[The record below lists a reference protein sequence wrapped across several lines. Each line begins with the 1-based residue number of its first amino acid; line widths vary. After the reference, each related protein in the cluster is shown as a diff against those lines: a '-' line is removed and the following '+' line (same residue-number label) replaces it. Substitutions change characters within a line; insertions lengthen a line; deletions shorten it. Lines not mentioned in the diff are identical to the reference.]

1 MSPKDRLWAPW
12 RMEYIETGGAQ
23 HEGPKGCIFCDFPD
37 ADEDAK
43 NLIVHRG
50 ELAYVIL
57 NGFPYNNGHV
67 MVVPYEHTAKLH
79 ELPAETAAEITA
91 LTRLT
96 LRVLERVYG
105 PGGFNIGINQGDAAG
120 AGIGAHLHQHIV
132 PRWVGD
138 TNFMPVVAD
147 VRVLPEALTR
157 SYEKIK
163 DGFDAVTTTTEER
176 DEQ

>member
-12 RMEYIETGGAQ
+12 RMQYVEHHGPDTS
-23 HEGPKGCIFCDFPD
+23 EGKTGCIFCDFP
-37 ADEDAK
+37 AEDNDTK
-43 NLIVHRG
+43 NLIAHRG

-67 MVVPYEHTAKLH
+67 MVVPYEHNAKLH
-79 ELPAETAAEITA
+79 EVSPETAQEITELTQLA
-91 LTRLT
+91 LK
-96 LRVLERVYG
+96 VLEGVYH

-147 VRVLPEALTR
+147 VRVLPEALSG
-157 SYEKIK
+157 SYEKISA
-163 DGFDAVTTTTEER
+163 GFRAALSS
-176 DEQ
+176 

>member
-1 MSPKDRLWAPW
+1 MPKDRLWAPW
-12 RMEYIETGGAQ
+12 RMQYVEAHKDPTEPNGT
-23 HEGPKGCIFCDFPD
+23 GCIFCDFP
-37 ADEDAK
+37 AQNNDEK

-57 NGFPYNNGHV
+57 NGYPYNNGHV
-67 MVVPYEHTAKLH
+67 MVVPFEHNAKLH
-79 ELPAETAAEITA
+79 ELDQPTRAEISELTA
-91 LTRLT
+91 LSLK
-96 LRVLERVYG
+96 VLEAAYN

-147 VRVLPEALTR
+147 VRVLPEALAA
-157 SYEKIK
+157 SYDKIK
-163 DGFDAVTTTTEER
+163 AGFDAELA
-176 DEQ
+176 

>member
-1 MSPKDRLWAPW
+1 MQYVEANKDPA
-12 RMEYIETGGAQ
+12 EAGGS
-23 HEGPKGCIFCDFPD
+23 GCIFCDFPAED
-37 ADEDAK
+37 DDEK

-57 NGFPYNNGHV
+57 NGYPYNNGHL
-67 MVVPYEHTAKLH
+67 MVVPYEHKAKLH
-79 ELPAETAAEITA
+79 EIDAATRAEITELTA
-91 LTRLT
+91 LSLT
-96 LRVLERVYG
+96 VLENVYN

-147 VRVLPEALTR
+147 TRVLPEALSG

-163 DGFDAVTTTTEER
+163 AGFAATTA
-176 DEQ
+176 

>member
-12 RMEYIETGGAQ
+12 RMQYVEHHGPETNP
-23 HEGPKGCIFCDFPD
+23 GPTGCIFCDFPAAGD
-37 ADEDAK
+37 DIK
-43 NLIVHRG
+43 NLIAHRG

-67 MVVPYEHTAKLH
+67 MVVPYEHNSKLH
-79 ELPAETAAEITA
+79 ELPAATAREITE
-91 LTRLT
+91 LTQLS
-96 LRVLERVYG
+96 LRVLESIYN
-105 PGGFNIGINQGDAAG
+105 PGGFNVGINQGDAAG

-147 VRVLPEALTR
+147 VRVLPEALSG
-157 SYEKIK
+157 SYDKIAA
-163 DGFDAVTTTTEER
+163 GFKAIANQ
-176 DEQ
+176 EQSS

>member
-1 MSPKDRLWAPW
+1 MSPKDRMWAPW
-12 RMEYIETGGAQ
+12 RMEYIEAGAPSDDV
-23 HEGPKGCIFCDFPD
+23 GPSGCIFCDFPAAGD
-37 ADEDAK
+37 DEK
-43 NLIVHRG
+43 YLIVHRG

-67 MVVPYEHTAKLH
+67 MVVPFEHNSKLH
-79 ELPAETAAEITA
+79 ELPAQTAAEITE

-96 LRVLERVYG
+96 LRVLESVYA
-105 PGGFNIGINQGDAAG
+105 PGGFNVGINQGDAAG

-147 VRVLPEALTR
+147 VRVLPEALAG
-157 SYEKIK
+157 SFGKIR
-163 DGFDAVTTTTEER
+163 DGFLELTS
-176 DEQ
+176 

>member
-1 MSPKDRLWAPW
+1 MPRERLWAPW
-12 RMEYIETGGAQ
+12 RMEYIEAPKDPSEASP
-23 HEGPKGCIFCDFPD
+23 EGSGCIFCDFPAQND
-37 ADEDAK
+37 DAK

-50 ELAYVIL
+50 DLAYVIL

-67 MVVPYEHTAKLH
+67 MVVPFEHNAKLH
-79 ELPAETAAEITA
+79 EVDAATRAEITELTA
-91 LTRLT
+91 LS
-96 LRVLERVYG
+96 LRVLETAYN

-138 TNFMPVVAD
+138 TNFMPVIAD
-147 VRVLPEALTR
+147 VRVLPEALQR

-163 DGFDAVTTTTEER
+163 AGFDA
-176 DEQ
+176 QAA